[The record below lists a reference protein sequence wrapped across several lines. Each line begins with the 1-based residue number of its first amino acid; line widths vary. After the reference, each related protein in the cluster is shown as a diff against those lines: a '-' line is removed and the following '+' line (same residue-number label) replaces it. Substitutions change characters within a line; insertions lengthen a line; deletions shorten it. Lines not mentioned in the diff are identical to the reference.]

1 MARAKRNFFDHLH
14 APTISRRALH
24 PLTTLGLGIA
34 GLTCLGVLLVT
45 GLTLFLYYV
54 PEQQEAYERIL
65 HISTTLHFGALVRN
79 LHFLAA
85 NALVILAVL
94 HLCRVFLTGSYRGR
108 GLNWGYGLLLLLL
121 ILGANFTGYLLPWDQ
136 ISYWAIKVGSSLVGY
151 YPLIG
156 PVAQSFLLGGEEI
169 GPETLPRAF
178 ALHAGAIPL
187 ALLVL
192 ASLHLWRLRKDGGP
206 AAAAE
211 APDDRLPAIPWLYR
225 AEGAVA
231 LLTLA
236 VLLAMSLFVE
246 APIYERADPLHPPN
260 PARAPWYFV
269 GVQEMVS
276 HSAFL
281 GGVVAPTLIA
291 LCLLLTPLLDRSRAP
306 GGHWFVQERRWLD
319 LIFLAVLLSQI
330 AFIVVG
336 QWFRTSN
343 WQLFNPF

>member
-14 APTISRRALH
+14 APTVSHRVLH

-34 GLTCLGVLLVT
+34 TLTCLGVLLVT

-108 GLNWGYGLLLLLL
+108 GLNWCYGLFLLLL
-121 ILGANFTGYLLPWDQ
+121 ILAANFTGYLLPWDQ

-187 ALLVL
+187 TLLVL
-192 ASLHLWRLRKDGGP
+192 VALHLWRLRKDGGL
-206 AAAAE
+206 AAAVE

-225 AEGAVA
+225 AETAVA

-236 VLLAMSLFVE
+236 VLLALSLFVD

-281 GGVVAPTLIA
+281 GGVVAPTLIG
-291 LCLLLTPLLDRSRAP
+291 LFLLLTPLLDRSRAP
-306 GGHWFVQERRWLD
+306 GGRWFVRERRWLD

-330 AFIVVG
+330 VFIIVG

>member
-1 MARAKRNFFDHLH
+1 MAKETRNFFDHLH
-14 APTISRRALH
+14 APTITLRALH

-34 GLTCLGVLLVT
+34 ALTCLGVLLAT

-65 HISTTLHFGALVRN
+65 HITTTLRFGALVRN

-94 HLCRVFLTGSYRGR
+94 HLGRVFLTGSYQNRR
-108 GLNWGYGLLLLLL
+108 LNWVYGLFLLLL
-121 ILGANFTGYLLPWDQ
+121 ILTANFTGYLLPWDQ
-136 ISYWAIKVGSSLVGY
+136 ISYWAVKVGSSLVGY
-151 YPLIG
+151 YPFLG
-156 PVAQSFLLGGEEI
+156 PVLQTFLLGGEAI
-169 GPETLPRAF
+169 GPETLSRAF

-187 ALLVL
+187 AILVL
-192 ASLHLWRLRKDGGP
+192 CALHLWRIRKDGGL
-206 AAAAE
+206 AAAVGDPGERVPAE
-211 APDDRLPAIPWLYR
+211 PWLYR

-236 VLLAMSLFVE
+236 ALLALSLIID
-246 APIYERADPLHPPN
+246 APLYERADPLHPPN
-260 PARAPWYFV
+260 PVRAPWYFV

-281 GGVVAPTLIA
+281 GGVVFPTLIVFFFFLA
-291 LCLLLTPLLDRSRAP
+291 PLLDRGPFS
-306 GGHWFVQERRWLD
+306 GGRWFARERRWLN
-319 LIFLAVLLSQI
+319 LLFLVVLLGQVGCI
-330 AFIVVG
+330 IVG

-343 WQLFNPF
+343 WQLYNPF